1 MVFQTT
7 AKGSYMEENTELLRK
22 LAFRLKALREERGWT
37 QETFADHIGMD
48 RSSYAGTECGLH
60 NPKLSTLKK
69 YADGFGMSLSEFFSA
84 F

>member
-1 MVFQTT
+1 
-7 AKGSYMEENTELLRK
+7 MEENTELLRK
-22 LAFRLKALREERGWT
+22 LVFRLKALREVRGWT
-37 QETFADHIGMD
+37 QEAFADLIEMD
-48 RSSYAGTECGLH
+48 RSSYAATECGLH